1 MFSDYKGCITFNKL
15 TLITKRLPK
24 NSYQQSKVLPMGE
37 LSDVPSGSLFL
48 FAKVQIYCIFIC
60 LTVTKIVPY
69 SKAFCRLEVI
79 YKIYLIIE
87 MVLERSSRKYEHNS
101 INTNRD
107 QIPMEKIW
115 KRNPGPLTTGAEQP
129 ASAAGVTH
137 FYLWEEKNFY
147 FLFRSV
153 LLVQYNSLFVQ
164 KTFTFNSGGQKWAT
178 EESGS
183 LPQCVR
189 GESRTLL
196 ASKQHNW
203 AN

>member
-1 MFSDYKGCITFNKL
+1 MKRDFIFIAKITSNFTLFSDYKGFITFNKL

-107 QIPMEKIW
+107 QIPMEKI
-115 KRNPGPLTTGAEQP
+115 
-129 ASAAGVTH
+129 
-137 FYLWEEKNFY
+137 
-147 FLFRSV
+147 
-153 LLVQYNSLFVQ
+153 
-164 KTFTFNSGGQKWAT
+164 
-178 EESGS
+178 
-183 LPQCVR
+183 
-189 GESRTLL
+189 
-196 ASKQHNW
+196 
-203 AN
+203 

>member
-1 MFSDYKGCITFNKL
+1 M
-15 TLITKRLPK
+15 ITKVVLPLTNSYWLQKIAK
-24 NSYQQSKVLPMGE
+24 NSFQQSKVLPMGE

-79 YKIYLIIE
+79 CKIYWIIE

-129 ASAAGVTH
+129 APAAGPQH
-137 FYLWEEKNFY
+137 ILNLWRKQLSLSIQECIAGAIQFPICKKSFH
-147 FLFRSV
+147 FLFRR
-153 LLVQYNSLFVQ
+153 
-164 KTFTFNSGGQKWAT
+164 A
-178 EESGS
+178 
-183 LPQCVR
+183 
-189 GESRTLL
+189 
-196 ASKQHNW
+196 
-203 AN
+203 